1 MKKIIE
7 APVLHPFS
15 SLTQNIDDDLAQDGD
30 DDDVTYRGWS
40 PVDDDVSFSSDDIEL
55 RDFIRLSLTE
65 PEKLK
70 NNTGAHGS
78 TRVRMGSPSNVRRA

>member
-15 SLTQNIDDDLAQDGD
+15 SLTYNDEDSLDDA
-30 DDDVTYRGWS
+30 DDVSYRGWS
-40 PVDDDVSFSSDDIEL
+40 PVDDDASFSSDDREL
-55 RDFIRLSLTE
+55 RDFIRLSLAQ